1 MVLYKRLKM
10 GIVSRIDWMVG
21 QIENHEG
28 LVNGV
33 IIETRQAVAKAK
45 VQLAR
50 VREDGARLRDRL
62 ATEANAQQKW
72 RDRARQC
79 CNDDENRALECL
91 KRSKLAERKVPE
103 LRARLE
109 EHAHIEG
116 RLATDVSALED
127 NLAQLIEKRNLM
139 RSRQSR
145 AEALSSLHSTTTT
158 VSGDVSEIFDRWEMR
173 VTEAEFE
180 GGCGLTTDSLES
192 EFVTAEEEE
201 ELKQELDEIKV
212 INSDV
217 KTAAGNLSEKEA

>member
-1 MVLYKRLKM
+1 MKLYKHLKM
-10 GIVSRIDWMVG
+10 GIASRIDWMVG

-33 IIETRQAVAKAK
+33 IIETRQALAKAK

-50 VREDGARLRDRL
+50 VREDGTRLRDRL
-62 ATEANAQQKW
+62 ATEADARQKW

-79 CNDDENRALECL
+79 CNEDEKRALECL
-91 KRSKLAERKVPE
+91 KRSKLAERKMPE

-116 RLATDVSALED
+116 RLVNDVNALED
-127 NLAQLIEKRNLM
+127 NLSQLIEKRNLM
-139 RSRQSR
+139 RSRQTR
-145 AEALSSLHSTTTT
+145 AEALSSLHSTTAT

-173 VTEAEFE
+173 VTAAEFE
-180 GGCGLTTDSLES
+180 GGCDLATDSLES

-201 ELKQELDEIKV
+201 ELKNELDELKGF
-212 INSDV
+212 NPDV
-217 KTAAGNLSEKEA
+217 KTAAENISEKEA